1 MAVKL
6 KVYCVSDI
14 HLELYTAADQ
24 HRMLKSLFE
33 LIKIDP
39 ETPSLCCLAGDIG
52 GPLDTKGFPNA
63 EFGEV
68 LKTISSHFTY
78 TVYVAGNHEYY
89 TNLSDIDGVNYAIEG
104 SCAASGVK
112 YLNRSSFR
120 VPGTSVIVH
129 GCTLWSRI
137 TDRAYSEMND
147 QRFISLDVYQREHQ
161 LDLEF
166 LRSAK
171 VPEMTNLV
179 VTHHLPS
186 YRLIH
191 SRFKGDGQDNSGF
204 ASPLDDLVEMYDFWM
219 CGHTHEHVSIE
230 HEGKLR
236 VVTNPLGY
244 QREARATRLLTSHVY
259 EWSDIPSVQF

>member
-1 MAVKL
+1 MISKL

-14 HLELYTAADQ
+14 HLELYTVMDQ
-24 HRMLKSLFE
+24 ARILKCLFE

-39 ETPSLCCLAGDIG
+39 DTPSLCCLAGDIG
-52 GPLDTKGFPNA
+52 EPLDARGFPNR
-63 EFGEV
+63 EFGEA
-68 LKTISSHFTY
+68 LKIISSHFTY

-104 SCAASGVK
+104 LCASSGVT

-120 VPGTSVIVH
+120 VPNTSVIVH
-129 GCTLWSRI
+129 GCTLWSKI
-137 TDRAYSEMND
+137 TDRAYSEMHD
-147 QRFISLDVYQREHQ
+147 QRFIPLDVYQYEHQ
-161 LDLEF
+161 LDIDF

-171 VPEMTNLV
+171 VPEMTNIV

-204 ASPLDDLVEMYDFWM
+204 ASCQDSLVEMYDFWM
-219 CGHTHEHVSIE
+219 CGHTHEQVSIKD
-230 HEGKLR
+230 GDKLR

-244 QREARATRLLTSHVY
+244 QREVRATRLLTSHVY
-259 EWSDIPSVQF
+259 EWPDTS